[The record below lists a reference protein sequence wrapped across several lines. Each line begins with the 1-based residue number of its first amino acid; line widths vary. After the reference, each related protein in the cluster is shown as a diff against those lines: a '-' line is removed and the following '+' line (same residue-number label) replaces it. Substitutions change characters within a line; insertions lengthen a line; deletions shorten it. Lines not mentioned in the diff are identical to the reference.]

1 MESLLR
7 NIHGKN
13 TKAIKDGTVTTH
25 EQTHPQRHR
34 VFLAPSGEF
43 QLQLQRERDN
53 WARASV
59 CSQRKGT

>member
-13 TKAIKDGTVTTH
+13 TKAIKDDTATTH
-25 EQTHPQRHR
+25 EEIHPQRHR

-43 QLQLQRERDN
+43 
-53 WARASV
+53 
-59 CSQRKGT
+59 